1 MSDTPED
8 TTVTDDDL
16 QAVLK
21 GTLLTH
27 PAVRSGVFAHRGAL
41 CITGSVKPRSIPVNV
56 HIPTPV
62 PPFGDADMDT
72 FSLGR
77 GHARIMMTAPER
89 PPISGLVEIGVT
101 FDPRKPRGVAVD
113 ITGAVG
119 VDLNTEML
127 EEACRRGGLLGL
139 PGRVWKK
146 AHEN

>member
-1 MSDTPED
+1 MPS
-8 TTVTDDDL
+8 L
-16 QAVLK
+16 IGLA
-21 GTLLTH
+21 LT
-27 PAVRSGVFAHRGAL
+27 GL
-41 CITGSVKPRSIPVNV
+41 VKPRSIPVNV

-62 PPFGDADMDT
+62 PPFADTDMDT

-77 GHARIMMTAPER
+77 GHARITMTAPER

-101 FDPRKPRGVAVD
+101 FDPSKPRGVAVD

-119 VDLNTEML
+119 VDLNTEVL